1 MLQFDQVPAA
11 RDAESQR
18 NIVIAS
24 AVRAVI
30 AGRSEAIP
38 CMSEIASSQKTLLAM
53 TPAELSRCLQHDFAL
68 TPCIMGL
75 TDCSPAAYHQATA

>member
-24 AVRAVI
+24 AVRAVF

-53 TPAELSRCLQHDFAL
+53 TPAALSRCLQHDFAL
-68 TPCIMGL
+68 PL
-75 TDCSPAAYHQATA
+75 TVFR

>member
-18 NIVIAS
+18 NIVTPHLPVGAGVAS
-24 AVRAVI
+24 AVRAVF

-53 TPAELSRCLQHDFAL
+53 TPAALSRCLQHDFAL
-68 TPCIMGL
+68 PL
-75 TDCSPAAYHQATA
+75 TVFR